1 MSSDRVETPVSEA
14 EPAASIVVD
23 EAVSVVD
30 GIRSTARWI
39 ASSFGAIPSLAV
51 LTSIVRAPGDA
62 GFDPYKLALGVG
74 LAALGAATGVLFFAW
89 VIAPVPL
96 EDDDVR
102 KLALRRLP
110 GQPYR
115 ALDELDKDL
124 AISRS
129 AVTEKEQQVGQKQAA
144 AKTAEARVVQ
154 YALAANRAELE
165 AADVTADQS
174 LKQAARQA
182 RAKADTARTT
192 AAEAAA
198 EAAAAIESLSL
209 WTTQLNRRYRI
220 RQDAYRL
227 AAADIVGRRYL
238 IARIGAV
245 VSVALVASGIVFLGL
260 APNTP
265 AHAGSTHVRHASIA
279 MSSPP
284 MERPS

>member
-1 MSSDRVETPVSEA
+1 VSSDHVETPVFEGGS
-14 EPAASIVVD
+14 AASIVVD

-62 GFDPYKLALGVG
+62 GFDPVKLALGVG

-102 KLALRRLP
+102 KLDLRRVP
-110 GQPYR
+110 GQPYATFE
-115 ALDELDKDL
+115 ALERDL
-124 AISRS
+124 VSNRS
-129 AVTEKEQQVGQKQAA
+129 AVTKKEEQVGQKQVA

-165 AADVTADQS
+165 AADMNADES

-182 RAKADTARTT
+182 RAEADTARTS
-192 AAEAAA
+192 AVAAA
-198 EAAAAIESLSL
+198 TEAAAAIESLSL
-209 WTTQLNRRYRI
+209 WTTQLERRYRI

-238 IARIGAV
+238 MARIGAV
-245 VSVALVASGIVFLGL
+245 VSVALVASGIVLLGL
-260 APNTP
+260 APKTP
-265 AHAGSTHVRHASIA
+265 ARAGSTAAYHASIA
-279 MSSPP
+279 MSRPP
-284 MERPS
+284 MERPH